1 MVSENVAV
9 ALSGEVEIGVLGKIQ
24 RRGFVGGSFVIHNQL
39 VVVGQRIGDFDFEVA
54 RVPLLAIFA
63 QITVSNPDAFSIL
76 EFLGLPQLF
85 VEAVDSAMQG
95 VRTIILGQGIF
106 HAVEGEGGVGDP
118 VGVPP
123 DDGAEVGGVLQIP
136 VNFVVAE
143 DNVAQV
149 AVLVRHSQRHNNA
162 TVVDGAYFEAL

>member
-1 MVSENVAV
+1 MSSV
-9 ALSGEVEIGVLGKIQ
+9 
-24 RRGFVGGSFVIHNQL
+24 RRV
-39 VVVGQRIGDFDFEVA
+39 GDFDFEVA
-54 RVPLLAIFA
+54 RIPLLAVFA
-63 QITVSNPDAFSIL
+63 QIAVSDADAFSIL
-76 EFLGLPQLF
+76 EFLGLPELF

-95 VRTIILGQGIF
+95 VRAVILGQSIF
-106 HAVEGEGGVGDP
+106 HAVEGECSVGDP

-123 DDGAEVGGVLQIP
+123 DDGAEVGGILQIP

-162 TVVDGAYFEAL
+162 AVVDCAYFEAL